1 MPSNPYIENEE
12 KWKSLSDIDWFTQFI
27 RVWITFNAWYRNNY
41 PNLSADREII
51 NEVKKNGNRARDKAE
66 NFIQRN
72 DIDALKFKQ
81 HIADLYKLLEENVI
95 RNKGKR
101 VQLVGENSLG
111 QEIFERRG
119 ITYEADLLPGNQYV
133 CNVTSS
139 TGQEVV
145 SITLTE
151 YDETALL
158 GHPDYC
164 TKLSP
169 EQQRNLLACYKT
181 ICPELSLL
189 SSNPA
194 NEIDIGG
201 YKFINDPT
209 LISQAVVETVYK
221 LRCVLFH
228 GEIIPDKNTARI
240 YEPAYHLL
248 KMIVD

>member
-27 RVWITFNAWYRNNY
+27 RAWITFNAWYRNNY

-51 NEVKKNGNRARDKAE
+51 NEVKRNGNRARDRAE
-66 NFIQRN
+66 NLIQRN
-72 DIDALKFKQ
+72 DVDGLKFKQ
-81 HIADLYKLLEENVI
+81 HIADLYKLLEEKII

-101 VQLVGENSLG
+101 VQLVGENAVA

-119 ITYEADLLPGNQYV
+119 ITYEATQLPGNQYV
-133 CNVTSS
+133 SNVTNS
-139 TGQEVV
+139 TGQIIV

-151 YDETALL
+151 YNESALVN
-158 GHPDYC
+158 HADYR
-164 TKLSP
+164 TKLSS

-189 SSNPA
+189 SSDPTN
-194 NEIDIGG
+194 NIDMGG
-201 YKFINDPT
+201 YRFTNNST
-209 LISQAVVETVYK
+209 LIAQAVIETIYK

-228 GEIIPDKNTARI
+228 GEIIPDKDTAGI

-248 KMIVD
+248 KMVVD